1 LSKNKELIE
10 VYKAA
15 GELEAQV
22 IKGLLESYGIA
33 CLLKSNA
40 APSVHMFAVDGMGEV
55 KVMVFSSMAEKA
67 RRLIEGEEHA

>member
-1 LSKNKELIE
+1 MSRGEELVE
-10 VYKAA
+10 VYRAA

-40 APSVHMFAVDGMGEV
+40 APSAHMFTVDGMGEV
-55 KVMVFSSMAEKA
+55 KVMVWESMAEKA
-67 RRLIEGEEHA
+67 KRLIEGEGHA